1 MSIRKIREYKGES
14 IIVRYDVRRCI
25 HEEECVHGLPD
36 VFNANRKPWIDADG
50 ASADEVERV
59 VRQCPTGALQ
69 FERTDRAGKE
79 SPSEGNTARVGEDGP
94 LYLSGDI
101 EIVDYEHNLISC
113 ETRVA
118 LCRCGAS
125 QDKPFCDGS
134 HTQAGFKDAGALSE
148 DAKIGPPEGI
158 GKIRIRLRPNGPL
171 LFEGDLEICGKDQKV
186 EAGRGAFCRCGA
198 SDRKPL
204 CDGTHNKIEF
214 QAD

>member
-1 MSIRKIREYKGES
+1 MAASFEF
-14 IIVRYDVRRCI
+14 
-25 HEEECVHGLPD
+25 D
-36 VFNANRKPWIDADG
+36 VFLSHASVDKPAVRELAERLKADG
-50 ASADEVERV
+50 LRVWLDEWVI
-59 VRQCPTGALQ
+59 QPGDSILL
-69 FERTDRAGKE
+69 
-79 SPSEGNTARVGEDGP
+79 GEDGP

-101 EIVDYEHNLISC
+101 EIVDYEHNLISR

-171 LFEGDLEICGKDQKV
+171 LFEGDLEIRGKDQNV